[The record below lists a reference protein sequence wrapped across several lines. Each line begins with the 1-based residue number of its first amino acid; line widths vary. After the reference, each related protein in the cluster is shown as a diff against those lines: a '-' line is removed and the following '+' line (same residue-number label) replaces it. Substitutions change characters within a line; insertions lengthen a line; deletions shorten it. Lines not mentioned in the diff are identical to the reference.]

1 MKAEFIQGSIAPCGT
16 PIATLVLEYPRAIHA
31 QLLTH
36 RVFSKNSSS
45 SRAVPIK
52 IAIKQIQENPVNFIW
67 TENKSGMSG
76 DVITEPSK
84 LKQITDIV
92 SQLFKVTRIAVSQLA
107 FSESE
112 GGLNVHKQNAARFL
126 EPFQNIRV
134 VLTSTEWENW
144 DWLRVDSAAQ
154 PEIERLAKLM
164 LEARESGE
172 YMELTEGDWHVPFI
186 VRKVNPDNG
195 ELTYHHPETDAELT
209 VQEAI
214 ELSMSIC
221 AQTSFR
227 KEDYSD
233 KKTENVI
240 SKLFTGNKVHAS
252 PSEHQAT
259 PIPQKLDNIGFV
271 KQNGHFVP
279 YLDTSAWPEGVTHID
294 RKGNLW
300 SANFKHWIQNRQL
313 IPNHDKAKF

>member
-1 MKAEFIQGSIAPCGT
+1 MKVEFIQGSISNGIKIP
-16 PIATLVLEYPRAIHA
+16 TLVLEYPRAIHA

-52 IAIKQIQENPVNFIW
+52 AAIEQIEKEPAEYIW

-76 DVITEPSK
+76 NF
-84 LKQITDIV
+84 ITDSVKINKIQEATSALWNHV
-92 SQLFKVTRIAVSQLA
+92 KQTVLYLGSK
-107 FSESE
+107 ESE

-126 EPFQNIRV
+126 EPFQNIRI

-144 DWLRVDSAAQ
+144 DWLRIDAAAQ
-154 PEIERLAKLM
+154 PEIAQLAEM
-164 LEARESGE
+164 IFEARISNE
-172 YMELTEGDWHVPFI
+172 YMELREGEWHVPFI
-186 VRKVNPDNG
+186 VRKIDEKDPVK
-195 ELTYHHPETDAELT
+195 LITYHHPETDKELT
-209 VQEAI
+209 AVEAI

-233 KKTENVI
+233 EKTENVI
-240 SKLFTGNKVHAS
+240 DKLFTGKKVHAS

-259 PIPQKLDNIGFV
+259 PIPQFTDYGDN
-271 KQNGHFVP
+271 NEE
-279 YLDTSAWPEGVTHID
+279 WPLGITHID
-294 RKGNLW
+294 RKHRYWSGN
-300 SANFKHWIQNRQL
+300 FCGWIQNRQL

>member
-1 MKAEFIQGSIAPCGT
+1 MKVEFIQGSIAPCGT
-16 PIATLVLEYPRAIHA
+16 PITTLVLEYPRAIHA

-52 IAIKQIQENPVNFIW
+52 AAIEQIDQNPAKYIW
-67 TENKSGMSG
+67 TENQSGMSG
-76 DVITEPSK
+76 KPIDDSFKLTHIDEAVKTLWEHTKQTVLYLGSK
-84 LKQITDIV
+84 
-92 SQLFKVTRIAVSQLA
+92 
-107 FSESE
+107 ESE

-154 PEIERLAKLM
+154 PEIDLLAKLV
-164 LEARESGE
+164 LEARENGDYLELAEGE
-172 YMELTEGDWHVPFI
+172 WHVPFI

-209 VQEAI
+209 IKEAI

-233 KKTENVI
+233 EKTENVI
-240 SKLFTGNKVHAS
+240 GKLFTGNKVHAS

-259 PIPQKLDNIGFV
+259 PIPTFSDYDDS
-271 KQNGHFVP
+271 P
-279 YLDTSAWPEGVTHID
+279 DTIWPEGVTHMD
-294 RKGNLW
+294 RKCNYW
-300 SANFKHWIQNRQL
+300 SGNFKHWIQNRQL

>member
-1 MKAEFIQGSIAPCGT
+1 MKVEFIQGSIAPCGT
-16 PIATLVLEYPRAIHA
+16 PITTLVLEYPRVIHA

-52 IAIKQIQENPVNFIW
+52 DAIEQIEANPVHYMW
-67 TENKSGMSG
+67 TENQAGMSG
-76 DVITEPSK
+76 KGIDDMFRLTTIYDVVADLWNHTKQTVLLLGSK
-84 LKQITDIV
+84 
-92 SQLFKVTRIAVSQLA
+92 
-107 FSESE
+107 ESE

-126 EPFQNIRV
+126 EPFQNIRI

-144 DWLRVDSAAQ
+144 DWLRIDSAAQ
-154 PEIERLAKLM
+154 PEIAQLAKMM
-164 LEARESGE
+164 LEARQNGDYLELAEGE
-172 YMELTEGDWHVPFI
+172 WHVPFI
-186 VRKVNPDNG
+186 TRKVNPDNG
-195 ELTYHHPETDAELT
+195 EITYHHPETDAELT
-209 VQEAI
+209 VQQAK

-233 KKTENVI
+233 EKTENVI
-240 SKLFTGNKVHAS
+240 GKLFTGKKVHAS

-259 PIPQKLDNIGFV
+259 PIPDFK
-271 KQNGHFVP
+271 
-279 YLDTSAWPEGVTHID
+279 DTHYAPDDEWPEGVTHMD
-294 RKGNLW
+294 RNCDYW

>member
-1 MKAEFIQGSIAPCGT
+1 MKVEFIQGSIAPNGT
-16 PIATLVLEYPRAIHA
+16 KITTLVLEYPRAIHA

-52 IAIKQIQENPVNFIW
+52 VAIEQIENDPAEYIW

-76 DVITEPSK
+76 DVITDRVKLSK
-84 LKQITDIV
+84 IHSATGTLWNHVKQTV
-92 SQLFKVTRIAVSQLA
+92 LYLGSK
-107 FSESE
+107 ESE
-112 GGLNVHKQNAARFL
+112 GGLNVHKQNAARLL
-126 EPFQNIRV
+126 EAYQNIRI

-144 DWLRVDSAAQ
+144 DWLRIDSAAQ
-154 PEIERLAKLM
+154 PEIEKLANM
-164 LEARESGE
+164 IFQAREKGE
-172 YMELTEGDWHVPFI
+172 YLYLAEGEWHVPFI
-186 VRKVNPDNG
+186 DRKVNEDEPDK
-195 ELTYHHPETDAELT
+195 LITYYHPETGKELT
-209 VQEAI
+209 TVEAI

-233 KKTENVI
+233 EKTDNVI
-240 SKLFTGNKVHAS
+240 EKLFTGKKVHAS

-259 PIPQKLDNIGFV
+259 PIPQFTDYGDNN
-271 KQNGHFVP
+271 QE
-279 YLDTSAWPEGVTHID
+279 WPLGITHID
-294 RKGNLW
+294 RNHVYWSGN
-300 SANFKHWIQNRQL
+300 FRGWIQNRQL

>member
-1 MKAEFIQGSIAPCGT
+1 MKVEFIQGSIAPCKT
-16 PIATLVLEYPRAIHA
+16 KITTLVLEYPRVIHA

-36 RVFSKNSSS
+36 RVFTKNSSS

-52 IAIKQIQENPVNFIW
+52 TAIEQIEANPAQFIW
-67 TENKSGMSG
+67 TENQSGMSG
-76 DVITEPSK
+76 KPIDDSFKLTHIHEAVQTLWSQVKQTVLYLGSK
-84 LKQITDIV
+84 
-92 SQLFKVTRIAVSQLA
+92 
-107 FSESE
+107 ESE

-126 EPFQNIRV
+126 EPFQNIRI

-144 DWLRVDSAAQ
+144 DWLRIDSAAQ
-154 PEIERLAKLM
+154 PEIAQLAKLIK
-164 LEARESGE
+164 EARDTGD
-172 YMELTEGDWHVPFI
+172 YMELVEGDWHVPFI
-186 VRKVNPDNG
+186 TRKVNPDNG
-195 ELTYHHPETDAELT
+195 EITYHHPETDVELT
-209 VQEAI
+209 VQEAK

-240 SKLFTGNKVHAS
+240 GKLFTGNKVHAS

-259 PIPQKLDNIGFV
+259 PIKEAVMDSGDFASIMFHLPDG
-271 KQNGHFVP
+271 
-279 YLDTSAWPEGVTHID
+279 ATHID
-294 RKGNLW
+294 RKGNVW
-300 SANFKHWIQNRQL
+300 SGNFKHWIQNRQL

>member
-1 MKAEFIQGSIAPCGT
+1 MKVEFIQGSIAPNGT
-16 PIATLVLEYPRAIHA
+16 KITTLVLEYPRAIHA

-52 IAIKQIQENPVNFIW
+52 TAIEQIEQNPVQYIW
-67 TENKSGMSG
+67 TENQSGMSG
-76 DVITEPSK
+76 KPINDSFKLINIYEAFQTLWNQTKQTVLYLGSK
-84 LKQITDIV
+84 
-92 SQLFKVTRIAVSQLA
+92 
-107 FSESE
+107 ESE

-126 EPFQNIRV
+126 EPFQNIRI
-134 VLTSTEWENW
+134 VLTSTEWVNW
-144 DWLRVDSAAQ
+144 DWLRIDSAAQ
-154 PEIERLAKLM
+154 PEIDLLAKLIY
-164 LEARESGE
+164 EARESGE

-209 VQEAI
+209 VEEAK
-214 ELSMSIC
+214 ELSMSVC

-279 YLDTSAWPEGVTHID
+279 YIDTSAWPEGVTHID

>member
-1 MKAEFIQGSIAPCGT
+1 MKVEFIQGSIAPCKT
-16 PIATLVLEYPRAIHA
+16 KITTLVLEYPRAIHA

-52 IAIKQIQENPVNFIW
+52 SAIDQIDQNPAQYIW
-67 TENKSGMSG
+67 TENQSGMSG
-76 DVITEPSK
+76 EVITDPVKLNKINEAMTNLWNLTKRTVLYLGSK
-84 LKQITDIV
+84 
-92 SQLFKVTRIAVSQLA
+92 
-107 FSESE
+107 ESE

-126 EPFQNIRV
+126 EPFQNIRI

-144 DWLRVDSAAQ
+144 DWLRIDSAAQ
-154 PEIERLAKLM
+154 PEIAQLAKLM
-164 LEARESGE
+164 HEARESGE

-186 VRKVNPDNG
+186 VRKINPDNG
-195 ELTYHHPETDAELT
+195 ELTYHHPETDVELT
-209 VQEAI
+209 IQEAK

-240 SKLFTGNKVHAS
+240 GKLFTGNKVHAS

-259 PIPQKLDNIGFV
+259 PIPNFTGSF
-271 KQNGHFVP
+271 
-279 YLDTSAWPEGVTHID
+279 YETSNWPDGVTHMD
-294 RKGNLW
+294 RNCNFW

>member
-1 MKAEFIQGSIAPCGT
+1 MKVEFIQGSIAPCGT
-16 PIATLVLEYPRAIHA
+16 PITTLVLEYPRAIHA

-52 IAIKQIQENPVNFIW
+52 AAIEQIEENPAKFMW
-67 TENKSGMSG
+67 TKNKSGMSG
-76 DVITEPSK
+76 DRITDPTVIDD
-84 LKQITDIV
+84 INDIV
-92 SQLFKVTRIAVSQLA
+92 SNMWHHVKFGVMQLA
-107 FSESE
+107 FPTDD

-126 EPFQNIRV
+126 EPFQNIRI

-144 DWLRVDSAAQ
+144 DWLRIDSAAQ
-154 PEIERLAKLM
+154 PEIAQLAKLM
-164 LEARESGE
+164 LEARENGDYLELAEGE
-172 YMELTEGDWHVPFI
+172 WHVPFI
-186 VRKVNPDNG
+186 TRKVNPDNG
-195 ELTYHHPETDAELT
+195 EMTYHHPETDAELT
-209 VQEAI
+209 VEQAK

-233 KKTENVI
+233 EKTENVI
-240 SKLFTGNKVHAS
+240 GKLFTGNKVHAS

-259 PIPQKLDNIGFV
+259 PIPDFK
-271 KQNGHFVP
+271 
-279 YLDTSAWPEGVTHID
+279 DTHYAPDDEWPKGVTHMD
-294 RKGNLW
+294 RNCDYW

>member
-1 MKAEFIQGSIAPCGT
+1 MKVEFIQGSIGPDKT
-16 PIATLVLEYPRAIHA
+16 KIATLVLEYPRAIHA

-52 IAIKQIQENPVNFIW
+52 TAIKQIEENPAQYIW

-76 DVITEPSK
+76 DVITEPNK
-84 LKQITDIV
+84 LKKISDIV

-107 FSESE
+107 FTESE

-126 EPFQNIRV
+126 EPFQNIRI
-134 VLTSTEWENW
+134 VLTSTEWVNW
-144 DWLRVDSAAQ
+144 DWLRIDSAAQ
-154 PEIERLAKLM
+154 PEIALLAKLM
-164 LEARESGE
+164 HEARESGD
-172 YMELTEGDWHVPFI
+172 YMELTEGEWHVPFI
-186 VRKVNPDNG
+186 VRKVNPENG

-209 VQEAI
+209 IQEAK

-233 KKTENVI
+233 EKTENVI
-240 SKLFTGNKVHAS
+240 GKLFTGNKVHAS

-259 PIPQKLDNIGFV
+259 PIPNFT
-271 KQNGHFVP
+271 GHL
-279 YLDTSAWPEGVTHID
+279 YETSNWPDGVTHMD
-294 RKGNLW
+294 RDCNFW
-300 SANFKHWIQNRQL
+300 SGNFKHWVQNRQL

>member
-1 MKAEFIQGSIAPCGT
+1 MTKVEFIQGSIANDVKIC
-16 PIATLVLEYPRAIHA
+16 TLVLEYPRSIHA

-52 IAIKQIQENPVNFIW
+52 AAIQQIEDNPAVFMW
-67 TENKSGMSG
+67 TSNQSGMSG
-76 DVITEPSK
+76 NLIEHPGILDEVEFVKSNLWKATR
-84 LKQITDIV
+84 QAV
-92 SQLFKVTRIAVSQLA
+92 MQLGYPH
-107 FSESE
+107 SE
-112 GGLNVHKQNAARFL
+112 GGLNVHKQHAARFL

-144 DWLRVDSAAQ
+144 DWLRVDVAAQ
-154 PEIERLAKLM
+154 PEIEQLAKLM
-164 LEARESGE
+164 LEARTNNKYMQLAEGE
-172 YMELTEGDWHVPFI
+172 WHVPFI
-186 VRKVNPDNG
+186 KREVDLETAEIIYR
-195 ELTYHHPETDAELT
+195 HPETDVVLT
-209 VQEAI
+209 DKEAI

-233 KKTENVI
+233 EKTESVI
-240 SKLFTGNKVHAS
+240 DKLFTGKKVHAS

-259 PIPQKLDNIGFV
+259 PIPKFTDYGDN
-271 KQNGHFVP
+271 NNE
-279 YLDTSAWPEGVTHID
+279 WPEGVTHID
-294 RKGNLW
+294 RKHQYWSGN
-300 SANFKHWIQNRQL
+300 FRGWIQNRQL